1 VKLAIV
7 QPNFFPYKAYYD
19 LAQRVDKFIFLDDF
33 NYSAKNWVNKTIIK
47 LNSSKFYFRVPVDY
61 KENTATL
68 TKNVK
73 VKGDQWKK
81 KFLKF
86 TKTQYRNY
94 PNFNLVFPILKEV
107 IDLPSE
113 NICDI
118 SAYSVFRICDEL
130 GCKTEFTISSV
141 KHGCVKKSYH
151 DKIFE
156 ICQREKASTYYTF
169 SRHRGEFDEKKFL
182 RANIRVSYFASY
194 ADNYSIIDSLM
205 SDDNLF

>member
-1 VKLAIV
+1 MKLAIV

-19 LAQRVDKFIFLDDF
+19 LAERVDKFIFLDDF
-33 NYSAKNWVNKTIIK
+33 NYSPKNWVNKTIIK

-68 TKNVK
+68 TKDVK
-73 VKGDQWKK
+73 IKGDQWKK

-86 TKTQYRNY
+86 TKTQYRSC

-107 IDLPSE
+107 IELPSE
-113 NICDI
+113 NIFDI
-118 SAYSVFRICDEL
+118 SI
-130 GCKTEFTISSV
+130 

-156 ICQREKASTYYTF
+156 ICQREKASTYYT
-169 SRHRGEFDEKKFL
+169 SARNRGEFDERKFL
-182 RANIRVSYFASY
+182 RANIKISYFTSY
-194 ADNYSIIDSLM
+194 ENNYSIIDSLM
-205 SDDNLF
+205 SDNNLF